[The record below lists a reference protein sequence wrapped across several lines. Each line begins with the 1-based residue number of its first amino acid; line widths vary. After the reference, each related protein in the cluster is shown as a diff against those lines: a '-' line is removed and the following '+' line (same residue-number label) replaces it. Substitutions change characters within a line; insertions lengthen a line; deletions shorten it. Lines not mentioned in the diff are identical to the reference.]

1 MMLNE
6 IIEENIVLTKEQ
18 SDAINDYFFNISSLL
33 DECENDRGFNS
44 AAEQIVDYFMNE
56 IGADGSAIINLD
68 KIAIPSTEF
77 YNKCWSHDEDAPI
90 YYDGISRDQSIGTK
104 AIDKDVMVKLVR
116 LHLECWM

>member
-1 MMLNE
+1 MLNE

-33 DECENDRGFNS
+33 DECENDRGINS

-56 IGADGSAIINLD
+56 IGADVSEIIDLD

-77 YNKCWSHDEDAPI
+77 YNKCWSDDEDAPI
-90 YYDGISRDQSIGTK
+90 YYDGISQDQSSGTK

-116 LHLECWM
+116 LHLEFWM